1 MFSNV
6 IEGLD
11 RVVRYPSNAL
21 YPLMQAPSTD
31 IIDWMNFAVFLNAW
45 DLNSHEISDPTRS
58 TWNLANTLLRKY
70 ISETVNS
77 SGPVISSPGSNLPFL
92 VQLVT
97 EPLAWHSLI
106 IQSCVRSLH
115 PSGKKKKKGGAIDQ
129 SNSHLSAEIKYSI
142 QSLCDTIEVVTR
154 WLKEQIQNPHDGK
167 FEALHSSVQG
177 NRTGP
182 GKVFKIL
189 ESSVSEMKDAE
200 VGDRIREALNSWDP
214 AEAVRKI
221 VSGQDGLLTEFLKIC
236 ESRIK
241 YLQAIKRQL

>member
-1 MFSNV
+1 
-6 IEGLD
+6 
-11 RVVRYPSNAL
+11 
-21 YPLMQAPSTD
+21 MQAPSKD
-31 IIDWMNFAVFLNAW
+31 IVDWVNFAVFLNAW
-45 DLNSHEISDPTRS
+45 DLNSHEISNSSRS

-70 ISETVNS
+70 ISETVSS
-77 SGPVISSPGSNLPFL
+77 SGPIISSPGSNLPLL

-115 PSGKKKKKGGAIDQ
+115 PSGKKKKKGGATDQ
-129 SNSHLSAEIKYSI
+129 SNSRTSIEIQYTI
-142 QSLCDTIEVVTR
+142 QSLCDTIEIVTE
-154 WLKEQIQNPHDGK
+154 WLKDQIQKPHDRK
-167 FEALHSSVQG
+167 FEALYSSVQ
-177 NRTGP
+177 RTEIGP

-221 VSGQDGLLTEFLKIC
+221 VSGQDGLLTELLKIC
-236 ESRIK
+236 ESRVK
-241 YLQAIKRQL
+241 FLHAIKRQL